1 VSEADAVARSDG
13 PRTVTTLAEDLR
25 ALGLERGAT
34 VLVHSSL
41 SSLGWVAGGAVAVI
55 QALMDVVG
63 PQGTIVMPA
72 HSGDWSDPANWS
84 NPPVPEAWFETI
96 RAEMPAFD
104 PRRTPTRGL
113 GVVADLFRT
122 WPDVVRSDHPQ
133 VSFAA
138 WGREAGA
145 ITTGHRLEQSL
156 GETSPLA
163 RLYERDAQVLLVGAG
178 YGSCTSFHLAEYR
191 TGGARPAKSGA
202 PVTEDGR
209 RTWAWFDDIESRDD
223 LFEELGGDFER
234 QRPVGRGRVGSA
246 DARLFSQRAAVDFAV
261 GWLRDRGR

>member
-1 VSEADAVARSDG
+1 MSEAESVARSES
-13 PRTVTTLAEDLR
+13 PRTVATLTHDLR
-25 ALGLERGAT
+25 ALGLAEGAI
-34 VLVHSSL
+34 VIVHSSL

-55 QALMDVVG
+55 NALVNVIS
-63 PQGTIVMPA
+63 PEGTIVMPA
-72 HSGDWSDPANWS
+72 HSGELSDPAGWR
-84 NPPVPEAWFETI
+84 NPPVPEAWVETI

-104 PRRTPTRGL
+104 PRLTPSRHVGM
-113 GVVADLFRT
+113 VAELFRT
-122 WPDVVRSDHPQ
+122 WPDVVRSNHPQ

-138 WGREAGA
+138 WGRDADA

-163 RLYERDAQVLLVGAG
+163 RLYEFDAQVLLLGAG

-191 TGGARPAKSGA
+191 TGDARPAQSGA

-209 RTWAWFDDIESRDD
+209 RTWARFEDIEFRDD

-234 QRPVGRGRVGSA
+234 ECAVSRGRVGSA

-261 GWLRDRGR
+261 GWLRERGR